1 MRHGLVEISTNR
13 AEDRGRVLGSGSTIS
28 ITLEQARDRMGPIAD
43 AFAPVQRFTSAR
55 ARKDL
60 GWKPL
65 HDDPLAVLA
74 GL

>member
-1 MRHGLVEISTNR
+1 VGGAGPTAREVADVFGK
-13 AEDRGRVLGSGSTIS
+13 GSTIS
-28 ITLEQARDRMGPIAD
+28 ITIEQAREQMGPIAD
-43 AFAPVQRFTSAR
+43 AFALDQRLSSAR
-55 ARKDL
+55 AHHDL